1 MSIFEFSCD
10 EDTGSG
16 DHVSF
21 GSDSFGGLPL
31 ASSDIP
37 DMPAGLTQPQKR
49 LWLARYYRQIM
60 SGQRPPPPPP
70 RKRPAAPTSSSSGG
84 GSRNV
89 SGPNLAQIVS
99 TAKQVPGM
107 VNAAQSGLSALSN
120 LASGLSNGDVDPN
133 VSADVSI
140 NGEFFD
146 DELTWPGHR
155 HYTYMWPYKTSPL
168 GAQDPFT
175 NAEFGADME
184 VSVLDPHDGRTY
196 RGKLSAEDDGMGFD
210 ETFMSASN
218 QLPALIFGAEMA
230 QASWSDG
237 SASPHAAAMTA
248 ALDASTVRQVQSRLN
263 TLGYGP
269 LATDGIL
276 GPKTL
281 RALGK
286 FQMAASLPTSGLD
299 AASLNALI
307 GYVPGM

>member
-21 GSDSFGGLPL
+21 GADSFGGLPS
-31 ASSDIP
+31 ATFDIP
-37 DMPAGLTQPQKR
+37 DMPVGLTQPQKR

-70 RKRPAAPTSSSSGG
+70 RKRPAAPTSSPSG

-133 VSADVSI
+133 VSADASI

-175 NAEFGADME
+175 NADFG
-184 VSVLDPHDGRTY
+184 V
-196 RGKLSAEDDGMGFD
+196 EDSKASDSMGFD
-210 ETFMSASN
+210 EYFMCASN
-218 QLPALIFGAEMA
+218 QLPAM
-230 QASWSDG
+230 
-237 SASPHAAAMTA
+237 
-248 ALDASTVRQVQSRLN
+248 
-263 TLGYGP
+263 
-269 LATDGIL
+269 
-276 GPKTL
+276 L
-281 RALGK
+281 RG
-286 FQMAASLPTSGLD
+286 
-299 AASLNALI
+299 
-307 GYVPGM
+307 

>member
-1 MSIFEFSCD
+1 MSIFEF
-10 EDTGSG
+10 DTAEGA
-16 DHVSF
+16 DDMF
-21 GSDSFGGLPL
+21 GADSFGGLPL

-37 DMPAGLTQPQKR
+37 DMPVGLTQPQKR

-70 RKRPAAPTSSSSGG
+70 RARSAGGGAPAAPGG
-84 GSRNV
+84 GPRNV

-107 VNAAQSGLSALSN
+107 VNAAQSGFSALSS

-133 VSADVSI
+133 VSADASI

-218 QLPALIFGAEMA
+218 QLPALIFGAEVA
-230 QASWSDG
+230 QAVWLDSDG
-237 SASPHAAAMTA
+237 SGSHHAAAMTA
-248 ALDASTVRQVQSRLN
+248 ALDASTVKQVQVRLN
-263 TLGYGP
+263 ALGYGP

>member
-1 MSIFEFSCD
+1 MSIFEF
-10 EDTGSG
+10 DTAEGA
-16 DHVSF
+16 DDMF
-21 GSDSFGGLPL
+21 GADSFGGLPL

-37 DMPAGLTQPQKR
+37 DMPVGLTQPQKR

-70 RKRPAAPTSSSSGG
+70 RKRPAVPASSSGG

-89 SGPNLAQIVS
+89 SAPNLAQIVS

-120 LASGLSNGDVDPN
+120 LASGLSNGDVEPN

-175 NAEFGADME
+175 NADFGVE
-184 VSVLDPHDGRTY
+184 
-196 RGKLSAEDDGMGFD
+196 DGMGFD
-210 ETFMSASN
+210 ETFMCASN
-218 QLPALIFGAEMA
+218 QLPAMIFGADPPKM
-230 QASWSDG
+230 SWWKSIIMDFSG
-237 SASPHAAAMTA
+237 VQQDASPTQQIYHPLYAATH
-248 ALDASTVRQVQSRLN
+248 
-263 TLGYGP
+263 GG
-269 LATDGIL
+269 
-276 GPKTL
+276 
-281 RALGK
+281 
-286 FQMAASLPTSGLD
+286 GL
-299 AASLNALI
+299 
-307 GYVPGM
+307 